1 VKKKNLWLVVLML
14 SIALLAVGCG
24 SAEKEKP
31 AATPEPAKQAEKN
44 TWELVKEKGVL
55 VAGLDDTFAPMG
67 YRDEKTNELIGFD
80 IDMAE
85 ELGKRL
91 GVKIQWQPTQWDG
104 VILALDSK
112 RFDVIISGMTV
123 TEERKKS
130 INFSIPYINDGL
142 VMVVKKGTTGFNTA
156 EDLKGKV
163 VGTQAGSSGE
173 EALKKMQGLKETKL
187 YKTFPDAFNDL
198 QIGRIPVVVVD
209 AMTAGH
215 YLSKRPGVFEVVGE
229 QLTKEPMAIGIR
241 KTDVELKEA
250 IDKAIAEMQKDG
262 TLTRISMKWFQKD
275 ITTKA
280 E

>member
-1 VKKKNLWLVVLML
+1 MKKRSLWLVVLALIL
-14 SIALLAVGCG
+14 SLVAVGCG
-24 SAEKEKP
+24 GGEKEKP

-44 TWELVKEKGVL
+44 TLELVKEKGVL

-67 YRDEKTNELIGFD
+67 YRDENNKLLGFD
-80 IDMAE
+80 IDMGE
-85 ELGKRL
+85 EIAKRL
-91 GVKIQWQPTQWDG
+91 GVKIEWQPTQWDG

-123 TEERKKS
+123 TDERKQS
-130 INFSIPYINDGL
+130 INFSTPYVNDGL
-142 VMVVKKGTTGFNTA
+142 VMVVKKGTTGFNTVA
-156 EDLKGKV
+156 DLKDKV

-173 EALKKMQGLKETKL
+173 EAVKKMEGLKDTKL

-198 QIGRIPVVVVD
+198 QVGRIPVVVVD

-215 YLSKRPGVFEVVGE
+215 YLSKRADTFEVVGE

-241 KTDVELKEA
+241 KADTELKAA
-250 IDKAIAEMQKDG
+250 IDQALAEMQKDG
-262 TLTRISMKWFQKD
+262 TLTKISMKWFQKD

>member
-1 VKKKNLWLVVLML
+1 ML
-14 SIALLAVGCG
+14 IALVAAGCSG
-24 SAEKEKP
+24 AKEKP
-31 AATPEPAKQAEKN
+31 AAAPEPAKQAEKN

-123 TEERKKS
+123 TDERKKS
-130 INFSIPYINDGL
+130 INFSTPYINDGL
-142 VMVVKKGTTGFNTA
+142 VMVVKKGTTGFKTA

-173 EALKKMQGLKETKL
+173 EAVKKMQGLKEMKL

-215 YLSKRPGVFEVVGE
+215 YLGKRPGVFEVVGE

-241 KTDVELKEA
+241 KADVELKEA
-250 IDKAIAEMQKDG
+250 IDKAIADMQKDG
-262 TLTRISMKWFQKD
+262 TLTKISMKWFQKD